1 MNHLFNKSLLG
12 VTLLIAF
19 FCLACSSTPQ
29 KRSAGEFIDDAV
41 ISNKIKV
48 KFVKDKVV
56 KAFKINV
63 DTWKGVVTLRGR
75 VNAQEQISRAI
86 EISERQPGVKTVK
99 SYLVLTKLSF
109 KKQKET
115 SIIEEKDLTSS
126 QQSQEVSQKEI
137 PDQPVKQ
144 EIVEPE
150 VDNNLPEVTPQVTA
164 E

>member
-1 MNHLFNKSLLG
+1 MTRLFNKSLLG
-12 VTLLIAF
+12 VALLVVF
-19 FCLACSSTPQ
+19 FSCSSTPQ
-29 KRSAGEFIDDAV
+29 KRSAGEFLDDAV

-86 EISERQPGVKTVK
+86 EIAERQPGVKTVK
-99 SYLVLTKLSF
+99 SYLVLTTV
-109 KKQKET
+109 KKQQKET
-115 SIIEEKDLTSS
+115 SVIEEKDLT
-126 QQSQEVSQKEI
+126 
-137 PDQPVKQ
+137 P
-144 EIVEPE
+144 
-150 VDNNLPEVTPQVTA
+150 PQVTA